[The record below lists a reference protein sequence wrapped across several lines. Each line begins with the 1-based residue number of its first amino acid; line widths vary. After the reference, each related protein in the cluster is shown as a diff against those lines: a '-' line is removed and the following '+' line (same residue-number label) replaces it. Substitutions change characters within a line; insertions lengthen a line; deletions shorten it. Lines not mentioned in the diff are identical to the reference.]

1 VVGFVGTWRVCA
13 RFLGKRDWMGPIRTK
28 HPKSNPILS
37 LVIFAEAGAR
47 AVYALDIHSPDN
59 FASLA
64 AEMKAANPNCHF
76 EPVIADAASEADVK
90 GICDK
95 AIKDFGRLDVFFAKW
110 GD

>member
-1 VVGFVGTWRVCA
+1 MGFQSS
-13 RFLGKRDWMGPIRTK
+13 K
-28 HPKSNPILS
+28 HLFWLCS

-47 AVYALDIHSPDN
+47 AVYALDIRSPDN

-64 AEMKAANPNCHF
+64 AEIKKVAPNCHF

-95 AIKDFGRLDVFFAKW
+95 ALKDHGRLDVFFAKW
-110 GD
+110 VALISVDDLDPTLTPH